1 MTHASRFSPAGR
13 AFLCRSPAHSW
24 MQQMKKEGKKEGLIK
39 KVAVH
44 RRQRLSDLITD
55 QIEQLIVDGK
65 LRPGEALPSERDLAA
80 QLGVSR
86 PSAREALLLLESR
99 GLVGARRGGGYAVTD
114 VTAPTITDPLAHLL
128 QRHPS
133 AVDDI
138 LEVRHGLECV
148 AAYFA
153 ASRAS
158 DADVKRLR
166 ERAAMMKRQRR
177 KIEPA
182 EMVDLDV
189 DFHMAIAEASH
200 NVALVHVMRGIFN
213 LMRINILRAREAMYH
228 QEDALGLL
236 DEQHMAIAEA
246 IASRDAA
253 AARTAANV
261 HLSFTQVSLRE
272 LGLSAAH
279 SSARAGGKK
288 KEK

>member
-1 MTHASRFSPAGR
+1 
-13 AFLCRSPAHSW
+13 
-24 MQQMKKEGKKEGLIK
+24 MKKESLIK
-39 KVAVH
+39 KVVVH

-65 LRPGEALPSERDLAA
+65 LRPGEALPSERDLAT

-86 PSAREALLLLESR
+86 PSVREALLLLESR

-114 VTAPTITDPLAHLL
+114 VTAPIMTDPLVHLL

-133 AVDDI
+133 AVDDV
-138 LEVRHGLECV
+138 LEVRHGLECI

-158 DADVKRLR
+158 DADVIRLR

-177 KIEPA
+177 KLDPA

-189 DFHMAIAEASH
+189 EFHMAIAEASH

-228 QEDALGLL
+228 QDDALGML
-236 DEQHMAIAEA
+236 DDQHMAIAEA
-246 IASRDAA
+246 IANKDAA

-261 HLSFTQVSLRE
+261 HLSFAQVSLRE
-272 LGLSAAH
+272 RGRPAAPP
-279 SSARAGGKK
+279 SARTGRKARAK
-288 KEK
+288 